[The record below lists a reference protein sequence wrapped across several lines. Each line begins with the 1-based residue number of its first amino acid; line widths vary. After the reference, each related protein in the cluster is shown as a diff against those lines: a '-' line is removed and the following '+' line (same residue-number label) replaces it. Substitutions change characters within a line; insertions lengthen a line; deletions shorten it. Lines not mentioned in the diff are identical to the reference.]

1 MLPTTESN
9 SGSLPTTA
17 PDALVVVAAAAPVP
31 APPDFVLLTGDIAS
45 AGVNVVTEVAM
56 DADRLFARL
65 EKTLRRL
72 AGISQEDP
80 AVALQLAAYLRRAS
94 MIAESSHQN
103 WLDTY
108 GDVICEVVGVECGES
123 CGFHA

>member
-1 MLPTTESN
+1 MLPTTESDV
-9 SGSLPTTA
+9 PVTA
-17 PDALVVVAAAAPVP
+17 VPAVLAPASVASVVA
-31 APPDFVLLTGDIAS
+31 PDFVLLTGEIA
-45 AGVNVVTEVAM
+45 APGVNVVTEVAM

-103 WLDTY
+103 WLDSY